1 MENVE
6 EVGDCADEGDE
17 DAEGDVDLH
26 AAFSADDGQEEV
38 ERVQEQADDADHE
51 EDVVPLAHRF
61 RSRVE
66 DLVPPCPFLPE
77 IERDRQLPEPGG
89 GSRVRVKTV
98 HHVLGFD
105 RTPQTPNLNFDISPS
120 LPLCLLG
127 LSFRVFVTVAYAGKT
142 RQIET
147 AFGRECFYIQVF
159 LFLL

>member
-38 ERVQEQADDADHE
+38 EWVQEQADDADHE

-66 DLVPPCPFLPE
+66 DLVPPWPFLPE
-77 IERDRQLPEPGG
+77 IERHRHLPEPGRG
-89 GSRVRVKTV
+89 GRVRVETV
-98 HHVLGFD
+98 HHVSGID
-105 RTPQTPNLNFDISPS
+105 RTPQTCILTSLSLSLGAELSGFPDRCISGKVAPNGD
-120 LPLCLLG
+120 
-127 LSFRVFVTVAYAGKT
+127 RVWAY
-142 RQIET
+142 I
-147 AFGRECFYIQVF
+147 
-159 LFLL
+159 

>member
-51 EDVVPLAHRF
+51 EDVVPLAHCF

-66 DLVPPCPFLPE
+66 DLVPPWPFLPE
-77 IERDRQLPEPGG
+77 IERDRHLPEPGRG
-89 GSRVRVKTV
+89 GRVRVKTV
-98 HHVLGFD
+98 HHVSGID
-105 RTPQTPNLNFDISPS
+105 RTPQTPNLYFDISLS
-120 LPLCLLG
+120 LSLSG

-142 RQIET
+142 RQMET
-147 AFGRECFYIQVF
+147 AFGCFYI
-159 LFLL
+159 